1 MEKFRMKHLSF
12 SSISSFI
19 SRLTRANLWKN
30 FLYQLHW
37 RTKKLTV
44 PITVKTMIAIFPQK
58 ASPVKKLK
66 ITKWLISTLQVFIS
80 MSILLKWPSQTL
92 SFVSSVLNLRILA
105 IFVFFRV
112 FQILLQIFIRMKILI
127 SGLLNEEKNDRTH
140 HAHQC
145 YRKHYQSRTK
155 FFYIM
160 LKYFI

>member
-19 SRLTRANLWKN
+19 SRLTRASLWKN

-58 ASPVKKLK
+58 ASPFKELK
-66 ITKWLISTLQVFIS
+66 ITKWLISSLQALII
-80 MSILLKWPSQTL
+80 MSISIKWPSQTL

-105 IFVFFRV
+105 IFVFFRI
-112 FQILLQIFIRMKILI
+112 FRILLQIFEGMKILI
-127 SGLLNEEKNDRTH
+127 SRLLNEKKNDWAH

-145 YRKHYQSRTK
+145 YRKHYQARTK

-160 LKYFI
+160 LK